1 MWLCDRLQ
9 SSETTRN
16 SASARHRDFRVVSY
30 AGAERG
36 RWPEYAVA
44 ANRSVSAAQCRNIRF
59 EGFSWDS
66 SDGVGLAAVDVT
78 RHKMFAVIVSIRNLI
93 KQED

>member
-1 MWLCDRLQ
+1 
-9 SSETTRN
+9 
-16 SASARHRDFRVVSY
+16 
-30 AGAERG
+30 
-36 RWPEYAVA
+36 
-44 ANRSVSAAQCRNIRF
+44 VSAAQCRNIRF